1 MPWLRGTSS
10 GVGAQGPGV
19 CLYFLHFYLFICN
32 PYEEA
37 GTEVSH
43 GPGDLV
49 ARWTCGGQFMGR
61 FSLCSDRFC
70 FTEHSVTHHS
80 TFLPTKAPFH
90 SHFPISEYTL
100 LCGFGCTGF
109 TLLLGKYHLL
119 SSSCLAMILLVV
131 AGSPNCTWAQGRESR
146 HWIWCSG
153 DGTAHCSSPGCRCWG
168 PGAGLFS

>member
-49 ARWTCGGQFMGR
+49 ARWTFGGQFMGR
-61 FSLCSDRFC
+61 LSLCSDRFC

-109 TLLLGKYHLL
+109 TLLLGK
-119 SSSCLAMILLVV
+119 
-131 AGSPNCTWAQGRESR
+131 
-146 HWIWCSG
+146 
-153 DGTAHCSSPGCRCWG
+153 SSPVLFLLGHDPAGCGRIPKLHMG
-168 PGAGLFS
+168 TRERE